1 MSDFALTQIAQA
13 YASKEV
19 EEFIKEYNSEEN
31 QELTQEGK
39 RELINYL
46 VFRAYIAGFRL
57 SEDSKCEKQPCPSC
71 Y

>member
-19 EEFIKEYNSEEN
+19 EEFIKEYNSPEN
-31 QELTQEGK
+31 ENLSQAGR

-46 VFRAYIAGFRL
+46 VFKAYIAGFRL
-57 SEDSKCEKQPCPSC
+57 AEDAKSERQPCPSC

>member
-1 MSDFALTQIAQA
+1 MTDFALTQIAQA
-13 YASKEV
+13 YANKEV

-31 QELTQEGK
+31 QELTQKGR

-57 SEDSKCEKQPCPSC
+57 AENSKSEKQQYPSC